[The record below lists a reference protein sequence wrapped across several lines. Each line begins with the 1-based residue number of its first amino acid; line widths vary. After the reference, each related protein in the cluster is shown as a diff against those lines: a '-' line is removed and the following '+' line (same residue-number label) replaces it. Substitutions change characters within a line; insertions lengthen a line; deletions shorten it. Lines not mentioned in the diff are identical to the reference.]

1 MSALRSSGLLAAA
14 VVLSHVAASVLF
26 AAGEPATTD
35 AEKPAEDAK
44 PITVLKYDDGK
55 PEGQRSIAGTGEM
68 VRFELPNKT
77 QKLVSL
83 RLHCARYGHPQP
95 PKENAEF
102 SIVSDDGAEVVH
114 TEDVPYSTFKRGESR
129 WTTIRFKDPVAVPEK
144 FWIIMDFNAEKTKGV
159 YVSFDTSTG
168 GAHSKVGLPGAEM
181 KDVNTGGDWMVQ
193 AILSKPE

>member
-1 MSALRSSGLLAAA
+1 MLTLRSLGLLAAVMFA
-14 VVLSHVAASVLF
+14 VFPFSVRAAD
-26 AAGEPATTD
+26 EPAAAA

-55 PEGQRSIAGTGEM
+55 ADGQRSIAGTGEM
-68 VRFELPNKT
+68 VKFELPNKT

-83 RLHCARYGHPQP
+83 RLHCSRYGYPQP

-102 SIVSDDGAEVVH
+102 SIVSEDGTEVVH

-129 WTTIRFKDPVAVPEK
+129 WTTIRFKEPITVPEK
-144 FWIIMDFNAEKTKGV
+144 FWVIMNFNAEKTKGV
-159 YVSFDTSTG
+159 YVSFDTSTE
-168 GAHSKVGLPGAEM
+168 GAHSKTGLPGTEM
-181 KDVNTGGDWMVQ
+181 HDVNTGGDWMLQ